1 MVMIVNITKHA
12 DNRDLRITA
21 TEITMLLMDEIVV
34 VSVMV
39 GIRGGCGGCLS
50 VVVHRGN
57 VLAV

>member
-39 GIRGGCGGCLS
+39 GIRGG
-50 VVVHRGN
+50 VVV
-57 VLAV
+57 ACQWWYIEATC